1 MPVEIFSRKNRRLNT
16 AALRRCLEELLRD
29 SKRSRASLELSF
41 VGPAR
46 IRELNRRHR
55 KVDKVTDVLS
65 FPLDREEPRRGR
77 PWHLGE
83 IVVCTQVAASQAKR
97 ASRSLVQQALR
108 LAVHGFVHL
117 HGLDHEEG
125 EKERIAFE
133 ALERKYLRRLDK
145 KGSMK
150 WDGSLRL

>member
-1 MPVEIFSRKNRRLNT
+1 MPVEVYSRKNRRLNT
-16 AALRRCLEELLRD
+16 AALKSCLASLLRG
-29 SKRSRASLELSF
+29 SKRGRAELELSF
-41 VGPAR
+41 VGSRR

-55 KVDKVTDVLS
+55 RVDKVTDVLS
-65 FPLDREEPRRGR
+65 FPLEMKEPPKDR

-83 IVVCTQVAASQAKR
+83 IVICTQVASAQARR
-97 ASRSLVQQALR
+97 AGRSLTQQALR

-125 EKERIAFE
+125 ERQAKAFE
-133 ALERKYLRRLDK
+133 ALERKYLQRLHR

>member
-1 MPVEIFSRKNRRLNT
+1 MPVEIYSRKNRRLNT
-16 AALRRCLEELLRD
+16 AALKRCLESLL
-29 SKRSRASLELSF
+29 SAAKRGRASLELSF
-41 VGPAR
+41 VGPRR

-55 KVDKVTDVLS
+55 RVDKTTDVLS
-65 FPLDREEPRRGR
+65 FPLDMKAPAKGR

-83 IVVCTQVAASQAKR
+83 IVICTQVASSQARR
-97 ASRSLVQQALR
+97 AKRSLSQQALR

-125 EKERIAFE
+125 ERQRQAFE
-133 ALERKYLRRLDK
+133 ALERSYLRRLDK

>member
-1 MPVEIFSRKNRRLNT
+1 MPVEIYSRKNRKLNV
-16 AALRRCLEELLRD
+16 AALRRCLELLLSS
-29 SKRSRASLELSF
+29 SKRGGASLELSF
-41 VGPAR
+41 VGPQR

-65 FPLDREEPRRGR
+65 FPLDMKKPDKAM

-83 IVVCTQVAASQAKR
+83 IVICTQVASSQARR
-97 ASRSLVQQALR
+97 AKRSLSQQALR
-108 LAVHGFVHL
+108 LAIHGFVHL

-125 EKERIAFE
+125 ERQCRAFE
-133 ALERKYLRRLDK
+133 AMETKYLRRLDK

>member
-1 MPVEIFSRKNRRLNT
+1 MPVEIYSRKNRSLDT
-16 AALRRCLEELLRD
+16 AALKRCLESLLTAT
-29 SKRSRASLELSF
+29 KRGRASLELSF
-41 VGPAR
+41 VGTRR

-55 KVDKVTDVLS
+55 RVDKATDVLS
-65 FPLDREEPRRGR
+65 FPLDRKAPPKGR

-83 IVVCTQVAASQAKR
+83 IVICTGVAGAQARRAKR
-97 ASRSLVQQALR
+97 SLTQQALR
-108 LAVHGFVHL
+108 LAIHGFVHL

-125 EKERIAFE
+125 ERQRRAFE

-145 KGSMK
+145 KGSIK

>member
-1 MPVEIFSRKNRRLNT
+1 MPVEIYSRKNRRLNT
-16 AALRRCLEELLRD
+16 AALRRCLEALLSA
-29 SKRSRASLELSF
+29 SKRRRASLELSF
-41 VGPAR
+41 VGSSR

-55 KVDKVTDVLS
+55 RVDKSTDVLS
-65 FPLDREEPRRGR
+65 FPLETAPPPKGR

-83 IVVCTQVAASQAKR
+83 IVICTPVASAQARRAKR
-97 ASRSLVQQALR
+97 SLTQQALR

-125 EKERIAFE
+125 ERQRRAFE
-133 ALERKYLRRLDK
+133 ALERKYLLRLDK

-150 WDGSLRL
+150 WDGSLQL